1 MGVSGFANVV
11 KLRETPRDMAF
22 MEMLTLAI
30 NLKCASYSMHPTTI
44 NIREQAGG
52 GVTFNP
58 AGSEEFKIGM
68 AQEQGFHSLVYSLC
82 EWLTREIIKDIDD
95 EMVVVPINLEKED
108 KQTQAQILQARE
120 TMTVDEKR
128 KEEGLPPIGD
138 DRGERLASQI
148 GTMID
153 GAMDQKKAQ
162 EQWAEQQSA
171 MQGGGEFDE
180 SGDQPPAPA
189 GMQQV
194 AAAFSKPPN
203 VEKANRGRHVVEF
216 EIDIDE
222 GLL

>member
-1 MGVSGFANVV
+1 M
-11 KLRETPRDMAF
+11 
-22 MEMLTLAI
+22 
-30 NLKCASYSMHPTTI
+30 
-44 NIREQAGG
+44 
-52 GVTFNP
+52 
-58 AGSEEFKIGM
+58 
-68 AQEQGFHSLVYSLC
+68 
-82 EWLTREIIKDIDD
+82 IIKDIDD

-108 KQTQAQILQARE
+108 KQTQAQTLQARE

-203 VEKANRGRHVVEF
+203 VEKANRGRHVVES
-216 EIDIDE
+216 ETDIDE